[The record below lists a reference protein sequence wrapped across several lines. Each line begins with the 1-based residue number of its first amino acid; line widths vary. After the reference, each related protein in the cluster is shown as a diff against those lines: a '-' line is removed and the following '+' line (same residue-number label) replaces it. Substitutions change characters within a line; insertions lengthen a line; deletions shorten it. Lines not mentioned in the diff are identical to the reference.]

1 MNKPYINHILIV
13 EGTSDK
19 SKILSL
25 FDANVF
31 ITNGYDI
38 DKGLIQLL
46 SKYRRLLVLTD
57 DDEAGKQIRERINN
71 VVKCDNVEV
80 NIEDCNSHHKH
91 GVAECDKDVLFNLL
105 KPYVTEKKDRK
116 VITYIDLYN
125 FGIKS
130 KRQRDNICDKLS
142 INRYSQK
149 QLLEIL
155 NIIDIDLKTI
165 KEYAD

>member
-1 MNKPYINHILIV
+1 MNKPYIDHLLIV
-13 EGTSDK
+13 EGASDK

-38 DKGLIQLL
+38 DKDLIQLL
-46 SKYRRLLVLTD
+46 SKYRKLLVLTD
-57 DDEAGKQIRERINN
+57 DDDAGKQIRERINN
-71 VVKCDNVEV
+71 IVKCDNVEV
-80 NIEDCNSHHKH
+80 NIKDCNNHHKH

-116 VITYIDLYN
+116 FITNIDLCN
-125 FGIKS
+125 LGINS

-155 NIIDIDLKTI
+155 NIVDIDLTTI